1 MKIDLITKGFEPVDS
16 LGNLEK
22 TVNKK
27 YAKLDRY
34 FHGDVEVT
42 LVIKF
47 ERNLY
52 KAEVT
57 VPYSGYVFR
66 VEEADEDAYS
76 AANSVLDK
84 LERQI
89 IKYKS
94 RYKNKFRSDD
104 FEDFP
109 VSEEFEEIDDIES
122 SIVKHKTYSKKP
134 MTVEEAILQLD
145 LTDRDF
151 YVFTNG
157 STFEVNVVYR
167 RNDGK
172 YGIIEPVS

>member
-1 MKIDLITKGFEPVDS
+1 MNITLITKGFEPVDS

-27 YAKLDRY
+27 YSKLERY
-34 FHGDVEVT
+34 FHGDVNVT

-57 VPYSGYVFR
+57 VPYSGFVFR
-66 VEEADEDAYS
+66 AEESDDDAYS
-76 AANSVLDK
+76 ASNTVLDK
-84 LERQI
+84 LERQV

-104 FEDFP
+104 FDDIP
-109 VSEEFEEIDDIES
+109 VSDEYEEINDIES

-134 MTVEEAILQLD
+134 MTVEEAILQLE

-157 STFEVNVVYR
+157 NSFEVNVIYR
-167 RNDGK
+167 RKGGG
-172 YGIIEPVS
+172 YGIIEPV